1 MVAQIKPSDSS
12 GVLQKLFLLRPR
24 FVYVRVSVREIP
36 IPILLFLPLVLLEL
50 APAVAAWIIRREGYR
65 PQTEYVLQALRAVQG
80 QTWELRKL
88 PPFALVEV
96 EVQNKVQV
104 KVGIW

>member
-1 MVAQIKPSDSS
+1 MLAQIKPSDSS
-12 GVLQKLFLLRPR
+12 RVLQKIFLLRPR
-24 FVYVRVSVREIP
+24 LVYVWVRVRELP
-36 IPILLFLPLVLLEL
+36 IPLFFFAPLSLLEL

-65 PQTEYVLQALRAVQG
+65 PQTEYVLQVLRAVHG

-88 PPFALVEV
+88 SPFGLVEV